1 MTLVPAG
8 APSVAAFL
16 AVPGALDAATGGY
29 AYDRAL
35 LAHLPAQG
43 VALSH
48 LALPGGFP
56 MAAPDVI
63 AQSVSRLVE
72 SDPSA
77 LLIVDGLAL
86 GALPAEPL
94 RPLGPRLVGLI
105 HHPLALE
112 AGLDL
117 KAQAHLRASERAVLA
132 LCRAVI
138 TTSAE
143 TARILAA
150 DYEVPPARITVAEPG
165 LTPAPRSP
173 ASGDPPRLLCVGT
186 VIPRKA
192 YPTLIEALSGLRDLP
207 WTLTIVGSL
216 DMDVGEAAHLRSVL
230 AASGL
235 AERVRL
241 AGALDRDALD
251 AAYAEAD
258 LFVHP
263 SLYEG
268 YGMVLAEALQRGLP
282 LVCTTGGAA
291 AQTVPDG
298 AGVKVPPG
306 DAPALRTA
314 LGGLIADRAARLD
327 LAARAF
333 AAGATFPTWDDT
345 AARVAGVLRA
355 ISQKVAA

>member
-1 MTLVPAG
+1 MTTACAG
-8 APSVAAFL
+8 APALSAHL

-56 MAAPDVI
+56 LARPDVI
-63 AQSVSRLVE
+63 ADAMARLLA
-72 SDPSA
+72 SDPSG

-94 RPLGPRLVGLI
+94 RPLAPRLVGLV

-112 AGLDL
+112 AGLDQE
-117 KAQAHLRASERAVLA
+117 AQAHLRASERAVLA

-165 LTPAPRSP
+165 LAPAPRSA

-192 YPTLIEALSGLRDLP
+192 YPILIEALAGLRDLP
-207 WTLTIVGSL
+207 WTLTIVGNL
-216 DMDVGEAAHLRSVL
+216 DMDPGETARLRAAL
-230 AASGL
+230 AMSGL
-235 AERVRL
+235 TERVRL

-291 AQTVPDG
+291 AQTVPEG

-306 DAPALRTA
+306 DAPALRLA
-314 LGGLIADRAARLD
+314 LASLIADRAARLD
-327 LAARAF
+327 LAGRAF

-345 AARVAGVLRA
+345 AARVARVLRGL
-355 ISQKVAA
+355 SEKVAA